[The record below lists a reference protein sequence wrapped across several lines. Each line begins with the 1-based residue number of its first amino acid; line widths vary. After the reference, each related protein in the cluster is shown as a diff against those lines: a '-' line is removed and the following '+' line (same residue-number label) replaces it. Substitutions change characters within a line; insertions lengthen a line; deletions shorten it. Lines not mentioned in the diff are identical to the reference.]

1 MEQKKLERI
10 NELARKSRTPQGLT
24 AAEKEEQTR
33 LRKEY
38 IALFRGNL
46 EAQLKNMVIVETD
59 GTERPVTKKN

>member
-46 EAQLKNMVIVETD
+46 EAQLKNMVIVEPD
-59 GTERPVTKKN
+59 GTERPVTQKN

>member
-59 GTERPVTKKN
+59 GTERPVSKKN